1 MIVRKVSIGLLIM
14 VLVACART
22 KDSKTQTSDLNT
34 SHLQLQDTARI
45 GINQLYLL
53 ESYLYDQPLDTAQ
66 VIEVDFDCAILVFPS
81 DEQIKQM
88 KIEYGEQ
95 DFYIIADDN
104 NWYQGTSIGLLDSAN
119 VMKSN
124 PDNNNNLVFTYL
136 FFNWESEIGIQ
147 KSENRSL
154 NSENSFSSSEFRL
167 LISEFLFYLL
177 PNSDFQLPNSLFAY
191 SYFKPVLKTTVRI

>member
-22 KDSKTQTSDLNT
+22 KDSQTQTTDLTT
-34 SHLQLQDTARI
+34 SHLRLQDTARI
-45 GINQLYLL
+45 DINQLYLL

-81 DEQIKQM
+81 DEQIQQM

-119 VMKSN
+119 VMKVTPKKQFVRLVGN
-124 PDNNNNLVFTYL
+124 EGTWTINLRRTGAL
-136 FFNWESEIGIQ
+136 AWNLIFFNQEKKPEI
-147 KSENRSL
+147 
-154 NSENSFSSSEFRL
+154 
-167 LISEFLFYLL
+167 ISTVDLTIEKIRT
-177 PNSDFQLPNSLFAY
+177 
-191 SYFKPVLKTTVRI
+191 YFDK